1 LRSFINIY
9 FYYKMENSSF
19 DKNKFCIDFSNYY
32 YNSDILNVANA
43 FMDYFNTR
51 IFNTP
56 IYDLWY
62 QHFFQDHYKDNRR
75 LYCKLLKILQKNV
88 KEKYML
94 NY

>member
-1 LRSFINIY
+1 MRSLINIY

-19 DKNKFCIDFSNYY
+19 DKNTFCIDFSNYY
-32 YNSDILNVANA
+32 YNSDILNIANA
-43 FMDYFNTR
+43 FMDYFNSQ
-51 IFNTP
+51 
-56 IYDLWY
+56 IYDIWY
-62 QHFFQDHYKDNRR
+62 EHFFQDDYKDNRR